1 MGAFFDMSVL
11 ASLAFLAVMLLVGV
25 LLRAKVTFFQN
36 FLVPACIIGGI
47 IGAIIMNTTS
57 IPGINQKLYEQLAY
71 HFFAF
76 SFICLGLRG
85 TGCIQKEEC
94 SDTTKELVKGSIWQG
109 FMFYMSMC
117 SQVLVATAVIY
128 LINFIFQK
136 DFLAS
141 MGFLGAQGFTAGPGA
156 TLSSGLLWE
165 KFGHAN
171 MGQVGLAF
179 SGIGFIV
186 SFVIGVPLVRWG
198 LRKKL
203 NTFPVGNFDKEMLTG
218 IHDKENTPVGMH
230 QVTTTA
236 NVDSLAFHIALVL
249 GTWII
254 TYYLVDFITFY
265 CSKSIAGTIWGNLFF
280 VGMILGM
287 GIRFILT
294 KFNAIHIIDSD
305 TMNRLTGW
313 SVEFLLLCTLAG
325 VQFAMVAE
333 YWLPIITVSLVLAF
347 YALFFCLYFGRRVP
361 GYSFERTVML
371 FGTVTGTI
379 PTGLLLLRMVDN
391 EYKSTVSVEI
401 ALSNFNFC
409 FLFYVNLSLH
419 GYAVYGWGMPAT
431 LAVFSATFIGLL
443 ILSKLLKNIGPKQY

>member
-141 MGFLGAQGFTAGPGA
+141 MGFLGAQGFTAGD
-156 TLSSGLLWE
+156 
-165 KFGHAN
+165 
-171 MGQVGLAF
+171 
-179 SGIGFIV
+179 
-186 SFVIGVPLVRWG
+186 
-198 LRKKL
+198 RK
-203 NTFPVGNFDKEMLTG
+203 
-218 IHDKENTPVGMH
+218 
-230 QVTTTA
+230 
-236 NVDSLAFHIALVL
+236 
-249 GTWII
+249 
-254 TYYLVDFITFY
+254 
-265 CSKSIAGTIWGNLFF
+265 
-280 VGMILGM
+280 
-287 GIRFILT
+287 
-294 KFNAIHIIDSD
+294 
-305 TMNRLTGW
+305 
-313 SVEFLLLCTLAG
+313 SV
-325 VQFAMVAE
+325 V
-333 YWLPIITVSLVLAF
+333 
-347 YALFFCLYFGRRVP
+347 
-361 GYSFERTVML
+361 
-371 FGTVTGTI
+371 
-379 PTGLLLLRMVDN
+379 
-391 EYKSTVSVEI
+391 
-401 ALSNFNFC
+401 
-409 FLFYVNLSLH
+409 
-419 GYAVYGWGMPAT
+419 
-431 LAVFSATFIGLL
+431 
-443 ILSKLLKNIGPKQY
+443 

>member
-136 DFLAS
+136 DFLAC

-179 SGIGFIV
+179 SGIGV
-186 SFVIGVPLVRWG
+186 HSFFCDRCSSC
-198 LRKKL
+198 
-203 NTFPVGNFDKEMLTG
+203 
-218 IHDKENTPVGMH
+218 
-230 QVTTTA
+230 
-236 NVDSLAFHIALVL
+236 SLGIAL
-249 GTWII
+249 
-254 TYYLVDFITFY
+254 
-265 CSKSIAGTIWGNLFF
+265 KSSIRFLLEILIKKCLQVF
-280 VGMILGM
+280 MIRKILLSEC
-287 GIRFILT
+287 IKSPRQQTLTVWRFILPL
-294 KFNAIHIIDSD
+294 F
-305 TMNRLTGW
+305 
-313 SVEFLLLCTLAG
+313 SVHGL
-325 VQFAMVAE
+325 
-333 YWLPIITVSLVLAF
+333 LPII
-347 YALFFCLYFGRRVP
+347 
-361 GYSFERTVML
+361 
-371 FGTVTGTI
+371 
-379 PTGLLLLRMVDN
+379 
-391 EYKSTVSVEI
+391 
-401 ALSNFNFC
+401 
-409 FLFYVNLSLH
+409 
-419 GYAVYGWGMPAT
+419 WW
-431 LAVFSATFIGLL
+431 
-443 ILSKLLKNIGPKQY
+443 ILSRFIVQKA